1 MAADREVKVNIV
13 GNSRGLSRAFRQA
26 ERDSNSFG
34 RRMSRGLG
42 RGVGVVA
49 AGFAGATVAAGA
61 FAAYGLVK
69 SAKAAADA
77 EASNARLA
85 QQLKLVGDTSAK
97 SRAKIDKTVE
107 SLSLLSGFDD
117 EDIQDGF
124 TNILRST
131 GDVQTAMQ
139 AAAVA
144 TDLAASKPGMSV
156 EAAGRIIAKVMGG
169 NVGALKKYGIAVDK
183 NMKPMEALAL
193 LQKKVGGQAEAFGNT
208 SAGAMAKLQVA
219 TENAQ
224 EKIGAALAPALIEV
238 ANAAAKYLPGVAASI
253 STYLGK
259 AIAWLRANW
268 PQIRTVLA
276 TVWEW
281 YRTYV
286 HAVVVPALQAVA
298 TAIGALVGFIR
309 RHMPEIR
316 AAAQAAFGWIQTNV
330 VPTVRAVANTVQ
342 AIVRTMSSVWRQ
354 HGDDI
359 KRVLTPAY
367 QAIRTII
374 TSALTII
381 KASVEA
387 WLAVFRG
394 DWGKVW
400 NSLKTIVGA
409 ALNAAKAVL
418 LVQLKTLAVLAGIA
432 MREVWERVKAAGADL
447 KGWASRKVDEIAT
460 TITTGIT
467 NFAQTVY
474 EAAKAIPR
482 AIGRGIKDAAGDA
495 IQPARDVLSKIRD
508 ILPGSE
514 PRDGSSPMAG
524 LPQRGAAIVRNLAR
538 GVKAAAPVF
547 TLAVTDAMRGAIR
560 SGLDAVGS
568 LTSSLGGMLGTI
580 VAEGNGPEATRL
592 REIRAQQAREADARR
607 RLELQAAIDGAETDE
622 DRAKA
627 RQDLADYELE
637 QEAARLETS
646 IADRQKG
653 YEKDLAN
660 LTANFRAGR
669 ISAGEF
675 QAELTRL
682 IGGET
687 GAELGAAF
695 ADEFTST
702 ISAIGSTIQSIVD
715 ALARAGL
722 AITSLG
728 GSVLGDDPAGAVA
741 GDQASQRADALEKW
755 QDKVKAW
762 DARRA
767 AKRKAL
773 EADKRKDAKG
783 KLVPR
788 YTPAEVDRLM
798 AEWRAKNPS
807 PPKPQGLALGG
818 ILRRPI
824 LAGEAGPEAVVP
836 LSSARGRGYL
846 ADALREA
853 GATSGGNVTVINVTV
868 DGNQFDAREF
878 ARKLQ
883 PELNRIISVNA

>member
-1 MAADREVKVNIV
+1 MADREVKVNIV

-26 ERDSNSFG
+26 EKDSNSFG

-42 RGVGVVA
+42 RGVGIVA

-107 SLSLLSGFDD
+107 SLSLMSGFDD

-124 TNILRST
+124 TNILRTT
-131 GDVQTAMQ
+131 GDVQTAME

-169 NVGALKKYGIAVDK
+169 NVGALKKYGIAVEK
-183 NMKPMEALAL
+183 GMNPTEALAL
-193 LQKKVGGQAEAFGNT
+193 LQRKVGGQAEAFGNT

-238 ANAAAKYLPGVAASI
+238 ANAAAKYLPGIAASI
-253 STYLGK
+253 STYVGQ
-259 AIAWLRANW
+259 AIMWLRANW
-268 PQIRTVLA
+268 PQIRQVLA
-276 TVWEW
+276 TVWDW

-286 HAVVVPALQAVA
+286 QAVVVPAFRAVIA
-298 TAIGALVGFIR
+298 GVGALVGFVR
-309 RHMPEIR
+309 QHMPEIR
-316 AAAQAAFGWIQTNV
+316 AAAQAAFGWIQTNI
-330 VPTVRAVANTVQ
+330 VPTVRTVAAAVST
-342 AIVRTMSSVWRQ
+342 IVRGMATIWRE

-359 KRVLTPAY
+359 KRIVGPVFHTIKTTILGVLT
-367 QAIRTII
+367 I
-374 TSALTII
+374 L
-381 KASVEA
+381 KAAVEA

-394 DWGKVW
+394 DWSTVW
-400 NSLKTIVGA
+400 NSLKTIVKT
-409 ALNAAKAVL
+409 ALGM
-418 LVQLKTLAVLAGIA
+418 LVTTALTGLRVLAAVVGIG
-432 MREVWERVKAAGADL
+432 MREVWERLKAAGADL
-447 KGWASRKVDEIAT
+447 KSWAAEKISGLKT
-460 TITTGIT
+460 TIVQGVEDLATK
-467 NFAQTVY
+467 VY
-474 EAAKAIPR
+474 EAAKKIPR
-482 AIGRGIKDAAGDA
+482 QIGNGIRDAAGEA
-495 IQPARDVLSKIRD
+495 LGPLNSLLGKIRD
-508 ILPGSE
+508 KLPGSE
-514 PRDGSSPMAG
+514 PRDASSPLRG
-524 LPQRGAAIVRNLAR
+524 LGRRGGAVVRNLAA

-547 TLAVTDAMRGAIR
+547 TLAVTDTMRGAIR

-568 LTSSLGGMLGTI
+568 LTSNLGGMLGTI

-592 REIRAQQAREADARR
+592 RAIRAQQAREADARR

-637 QEAARLETS
+637 QEAAGLEES
-646 IADRQKG
+646 IANRQKS
-653 YEKDLAN
+653 YERDLAN
-660 LTANFRAGR
+660 LQANFRSGR

-675 QAELTRL
+675 QVELTRL

-687 GAELGAAF
+687 GAELGTAF
-695 ADEFTST
+695 ADEFTGT
-702 ISAIGSTIQSIVD
+702 ISAIGSTIQSIID

-722 AITSLG
+722 SIGAFAS
-728 GSVLGDDPAGAVA
+728 SVTGEDPAGSIGVE
-741 GDQASQRADALEKW
+741 QASQRADALEKW
-755 QDKVKAW
+755 RDSVKAW

-767 AKRKAL
+767 KQRKGL
-773 EADKRKDAKG
+773 EDAKVKNAAG
-783 KLVPR
+783 KLVAK
-788 YTPAEVDRLM
+788 YTAREVDELM
-798 AEWRAKNPS
+798 EAWKRKNPS
-807 PPKPQGLALGG
+807 PAKPHGLALGG

-836 LSSARGRGYL
+836 LSSSRGIGYL
-846 ADALREA
+846 SRALEEA
-853 GATSGGNVTVINVTV
+853 GATSGGNVTVVNVTV

>member
-1 MAADREVKVNIV
+1 MADREVKVNIV

-26 ERDSNSFG
+26 EKDSNSFG

-42 RGVGVVA
+42 RGVGIVA

-107 SLSLLSGFDD
+107 SLSLMSGFDD

-124 TNILRST
+124 TNILRTT
-131 GDVQTAMQ
+131 GDVQTAME

-169 NVGALKKYGIAVDK
+169 NVGALKKYGIAVEK
-183 NMKPMEALAL
+183 GMKPTEALAL
-193 LQKKVGGQAEAFGNT
+193 LQRKVGGQAEAFGNT

-238 ANAAAKYLPGVAASI
+238 ANAAAKYLPGIAASI
-253 STYLGK
+253 STYVGQ
-259 AIAWLRANW
+259 AITWLRANW
-268 PQIRTVLA
+268 PQIRQVLA
-276 TVWEW
+276 TVWDW

-286 HAVVVPALQAVA
+286 QAVVVPAFRAVIA
-298 TAIGALVGFIR
+298 GVGALVGFVR
-309 RHMPEIR
+309 QHMPEIR
-316 AAAQAAFGWIQTNV
+316 AAAQAAFGWIQTNI
-330 VPTVRAVANTVQ
+330 VPTVRTVAAAVST
-342 AIVRTMSSVWRQ
+342 IVRGMATIWRE

-359 KRVLTPAY
+359 KRIVGPVFHTIKTTILGVLT
-367 QAIRTII
+367 I
-374 TSALTII
+374 L
-381 KASVEA
+381 KAAVEA

-394 DWGKVW
+394 DWSTVW
-400 NSLKTIVGA
+400 NSLKTIVKT
-409 ALNAAKAVL
+409 ALGM
-418 LVQLKTLAVLAGIA
+418 LVTTALTGLRVLAAVVGIG
-432 MREVWERVKAAGADL
+432 MREVWERLKAAGADL
-447 KGWASRKVDEIAT
+447 KSWAAEKISGLKT
-460 TITTGIT
+460 TIVQGVEDLATK
-467 NFAQTVY
+467 VY
-474 EAAKAIPR
+474 EAAKKIPR
-482 AIGRGIKDAAGDA
+482 QIGNGIRDAASDA
-495 IQPARDVLSKIRD
+495 LGPLNDLLGKIRD
-508 ILPGSE
+508 KLPGSE
-514 PRDGSSPMAG
+514 PRDASSPLRG
-524 LPQRGAAIVRNLAR
+524 LGRRGGAVVRNLAA

-547 TLAVTDAMRGAIR
+547 TLAVTDTMRGAIR

-568 LTSSLGGMLGTI
+568 LTSNLGGMLGTI
-580 VAEGNGPEATRL
+580 FAEGNGPEATRL
-592 REIRAQQAREADARR
+592 RAIRAQQAREADARR

-637 QEAARLETS
+637 QEAASLEES
-646 IADRQKG
+646 IANRQKS
-653 YEKDLAN
+653 YERDLAN
-660 LTANFRAGR
+660 LQANFRAGR

-687 GAELGAAF
+687 GAELGTAF
-695 ADEFTST
+695 ADEFTGT
-702 ISAIGSTIQSIVD
+702 ISAIGSTIQSIID

-722 AITSLG
+722 SIGAFAS
-728 GSVLGDDPAGAVA
+728 SVTGEDPAGSIGAE
-741 GDQASQRADALEKW
+741 QASQRADALEKW
-755 QDKVKAW
+755 RDSVKAW
-762 DARRA
+762 DTRRA
-767 AKRKAL
+767 KHRKGL
-773 EADKRKDAKG
+773 EDAKVKNAAG
-783 KLVPR
+783 KLVAK
-788 YTPAEVDRLM
+788 YTAREVDELM
-798 AEWRAKNPS
+798 EAWKRKNPS
-807 PPKPQGLALGG
+807 PAKPQGLALGG

-836 LSSARGRGYL
+836 LSSSRGIGYL
-846 ADALREA
+846 SRALEEA
-853 GATSGGNVTVINVTV
+853 GATSGGNVTVVNVTV